1 MQRAEVRAG
10 VRTGAGRQLLGRLC
24 AAVHDWRA
32 VLRTAVSRTAFPK
45 MAGLALAVAMATS
58 VAVVGAAD
66 AVAAEAAHAAADRPA
81 RPNVLVIMADDL
93 GFGDVSCYGATA
105 IETPHIDALAA
116 GGLRFTSGYCS
127 ASTCTPTRYSFLTGT
142 YAFRGER
149 TGIAPPN
156 SPAIIQQGTATVA
169 SLLHEAGYETA
180 VIGKWHLGLGG
191 ARWPRLERRAAAGA
205 A

>member
-66 AVAAEAAHAAADRPA
+66 AVAAEAAHAAADSPA

-93 GFGDVSCYGATA
+93 GFGDVSC
-105 IETPHIDALAA
+105 
-116 GGLRFTSGYCS
+116 
-127 ASTCTPTRYSFLTGT
+127 
-142 YAFRGER
+142 
-149 TGIAPPN
+149 
-156 SPAIIQQGTATVA
+156 
-169 SLLHEAGYETA
+169 
-180 VIGKWHLGLGG
+180 
-191 ARWPRLERRAAAGA
+191 
-205 A
+205 